1 MRVCLCCESIFCST
15 SQTMYEGSD
24 DGSNCDGYNS
34 PGESMSELDLSL
46 VGVCLTIQVA
56 GILNLLQPWSDKVSL
71 LD

>member
-1 MRVCLCCESIFCST
+1 
-15 SQTMYEGSD
+15 MYEGSD

-46 VGVCLTIQVA
+46 VGVCLAIQVA